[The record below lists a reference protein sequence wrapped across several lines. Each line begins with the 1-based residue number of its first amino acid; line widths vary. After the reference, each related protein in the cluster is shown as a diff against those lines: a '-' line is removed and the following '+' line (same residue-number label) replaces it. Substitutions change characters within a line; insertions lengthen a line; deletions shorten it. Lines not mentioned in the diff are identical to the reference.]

1 MVGYATAGLGLGIAA
16 RNTVRYLT
24 ARGFPVSVVD
34 LASPSNT
41 SRHDPALERQLLG
54 PGEAPPYG
62 VTIFHL
68 NPPELLQLLASQRDR
83 FELVSSLNVT
93 VPFWEVPRVPML
105 WLPTLWAMDVV
116 LAASRHLYDVLSSD
130 LPRRQVLYYPQVLS
144 VPRSVSP
151 DRQRWGFPDD
161 ATIFLTSF
169 DVKSDIVRK
178 NPMGAV
184 EAFRRAFPRPSGETM
199 LVVKMSVPRL
209 KEGETA
215 VVEAVRTLAAETP
228 GVLLIESDL
237 SYEDL
242 MCLYASADVF
252 VSLAR
257 AEGLGMLVIEGM
269 ALGKP
274 VISTAWSGTM
284 DFTMPGNSC
293 LVPFA
298 RVPVRGSNIQYSS
311 LFVGRRVWWAEPDLD
326 AAARW
331 MRRLADDPELRAQI
345 GRRAA
350 GEVRRRQENNAAAD
364 FPEQLRARYAELV
377 ARPDAARG
385 WRQRHAEAILSG
397 AHGAY
402 YGAAWAYRFARW
414 VRALA

>member
-1 MVGYATAGLGLGIAA
+1 MGYTTAGLGLGIAA

-34 LASPSNT
+34 LPSPSHT
-41 SRHDPALERQLLG
+41 SRSDLWLEGLLLG
-54 PGEAPPYG
+54 PGDVPPYG

-83 FELVSSLNVT
+83 FELASSLNVT
-93 VPFWEVPRVPML
+93 VPFWELPRVPVL

-116 LAASRHLYDVLSSD
+116 LAASRYLYEVLSAD
-130 LPRRQVLYYPQVLS
+130 LPRRQLLYYPQVLA
-144 VPRSVSP
+144 VPQSVSP
-151 DRQRWGFPDD
+151 DRQRWGFPAD
-161 ATIFLTSF
+161 ATVFLTSF
-169 DVKSDIVRK
+169 DVKSDLVRK

-184 EAFRRAFPRPSGETM
+184 EAFRRAFPRPSGGTM
-199 LVVKMSVPRL
+199 LVVKMSAPRL
-209 KEGETA
+209 KEEETGA
-215 VVEAVRTLAAETP
+215 VEAIRGLAAETP

-242 MCLYASADVF
+242 LSLYASADVF
-252 VSLAR
+252 VSLPR

-284 DFTMPGNSC
+284 DFTTPGNSC

-298 RVPVRGSNIQYSS
+298 LVPVEGSQIQYSS

-326 AAARW
+326 EAARW
-331 MRRLADDPELRAQI
+331 MRRLAEDPELRAQI

-350 GEVRRRQENNAAAD
+350 REVGRRQEHNAAAD
-364 FPEQLRARYAELV
+364 FPERLRARYAELV
-377 ARPDAARG
+377 ARPDAGRG
-385 WRQRHAEAILSG
+385 WRQRHAEAMLSG

-402 YGAAWAYRFARW
+402 DGARRVYRFARS

>member
-1 MVGYATAGLGLGIAA
+1 VGYTTAGLGLGIAA

-34 LASPSNT
+34 LPSPSNT
-41 SRHDPALERQLLG
+41 SRGDPGLERQLLR
-54 PGEAPPYG
+54 PGEVPPYG
-62 VTIFHL
+62 VNIFHL

-93 VPFWEVPRVPML
+93 VPFWEVPRVPTL
-105 WLPTLWAMDVV
+105 WLPTLWAMDVA
-116 LAASRHLYDVLSSD
+116 LAASRYLYEVLSAD

-151 DRQRWGFPDD
+151 DRRRWGFPDD
-161 ATIFLTSF
+161 AAVFLTSF

-184 EAFRRAFPRPSGETM
+184 EAFRRAFPRPSGGTM
-199 LVVKMSVPRL
+199 LVVKMSMPRL
-209 KEGETA
+209 KAGETA

-228 GVLLIESDL
+228 GVVLIESDL

-242 MCLYASADVF
+242 LCLYASADVL

-257 AEGLGMLVIEGM
+257 AEGLGMLVVEGM

-284 DFTMPGNSC
+284 DFTTADNSC
-293 LVPFA
+293 LVPFHP
-298 RVPVRGSNIQYSS
+298 VPVRGGNIQYSS

-326 AAARW
+326 EAARW
-331 MRRLADDPELRAQI
+331 MRSLAGDPELRAQI
-345 GRRAA
+345 GGRAA
-350 GEVRRRQENNAAAD
+350 REVRRRQKNNAAAD
-364 FPEQLRARYAELV
+364 FPERLRARYAELV
-377 ARPDAARG
+377 ARPNAGRG
-385 WRQRHAEAILSG
+385 WRQRHAEAMLSG

-402 YGAAWAYRFARW
+402 DGAAGVYRFARS
-414 VRALA
+414 VKALA